1 MGARWGMLI
10 GYARVSTLGQNLAR
24 QKALLSEAG
33 CTKIFEEKITGTNRK
48 RPQLLKA
55 LGAIQS
61 GDTLIVT
68 SLDRL
73 ARSTHNLFQLT
84 QMLEDKEAGFK
95 SLREP
100 WADKTSP
107 MGKFLLAVFSGLS
120 ELEGSL
126 IRERTEEGRI
136 AAQQRG
142 VKFGHKL
149 KLTSH
154 QREEVQRML
163 NEGIALRAVARHFN
177 VGVATIDRIKNN
189 AFLPI
194 V

>member
-1 MGARWGMLI
+1 
-10 GYARVSTLGQNLAR
+10 
-24 QKALLSEAG
+24 
-33 CTKIFEEKITGTNRK
+33 
-48 RPQLLKA
+48 
-55 LGAIQS
+55 
-61 GDTLIVT
+61 
-68 SLDRL
+68 
-73 ARSTHNLFQLT
+73 
-84 QMLEDKEAGFK
+84 MLEDKEAGFK

-100 WADKTSP
+100 WADTTSP

-142 VKFGHKL
+142 VKFGRKL

-163 NEGIALRAVARHFN
+163 NEGSPSGGCPSL
-177 VGVATIDRIKNN
+177 
-189 AFLPI
+189 
-194 V
+194 